1 MLVWKQFNQES
12 EAAGMTIG
20 ERVLMLIHEKGMT
33 QKLFSEMT
41 GIPQSTLS
49 SWKGKKQNPG
59 MDKLQVICDV
69 LKVDPYYLISG
80 TKMNENVNTDY
91 ITVYRGNGD
100 EYELLIEYRKLSSE
114 DQKRVGGY
122 IQALA
127 ELKKGEK
134 RS

>member
-1 MLVWKQFNQES
+1 
-12 EAAGMTIG
+12 MTIG

-33 QKLFSEMT
+33 QKMFSEMT
-41 GIPQSTLS
+41 GIPQSTMS
-49 SWKGKKQNPG
+49 SWKGKKHNPG

-114 DQKRVGGY
+114 DQKHIGGY
-122 IQALA
+122 VKALA
-127 ELKKGEK
+127 ERGK
-134 RS
+134 RGKM